1 VWALHAVL
9 ALCKALYSVMLTHL
23 KVVFPNDCI
32 DERGLHKYADT
43 VRKKIAVHAAAVRT
57 AASQQLDMPN
67 VASRFR
73 ARQRLVRGDAAR
85 FWKAIV
91 QAPSV

>member
-1 VWALHAVL
+1 
-9 ALCKALYSVMLTHL
+9 MLTHL
-23 KVVFPNDCI
+23 RLVFPNDSI

-67 VASRFR
+67 VASRLR
-73 ARQRLVRGDAAR
+73 ARQRLVRGGAAC
-85 FWKAIV
+85 FVAEFSADV
-91 QAPSV
+91 QCLIALTTACV